1 MAGFFRSLVFVFFCQ
16 LTISIACYIY
26 MPFDV
31 SFSNPLPLAQYS
43 IIEKQFQYFVL
54 RKNEKK
60 WSKNMLP
67 ITEDVSFAFWESV

>member
-1 MAGFFRSLVFVFFCQ
+1 
-16 LTISIACYIY
+16 